1 MFINHGEILNTTND
15 CKVIVHNII
24 LNEYKNSPF
33 ANTLII
39 EITLNIRLMWQA
51 HYKNL
56 LKSVDSSKSKESVER
71 ELHSI
76 KDSAIVFGPADIFN
90 AHKSTKTGKV
100 CGVDG
105 FAAERFIHASP
116 IIYMYICLWYLIV
129 LLHKVIY
136 LKTL

>member
-1 MFINHGEILNTTND
+1 MLLPY
-15 CKVIVHNII
+15 V
-24 LNEYKNSPF
+24 S
-33 ANTLII
+33 II
-39 EITLNIRLMWQA
+39 ESYSDSICNHLATVHVFTLFVYQMLLICIDEKDICEMWQA

-56 LKSVDSSKSKESVER
+56 LKSFDSSKSKESVER

-76 KDSAIVFGPADIFN
+76 KDSAIVFGPVHIFN

-116 IIYMYICLWYLIV
+116 IIYMYICL
-129 LLHKVIY
+129 
-136 LKTL
+136 